1 MKDQRVADWMSTPAI
16 VIAPTTTLAD
26 AQRLME
32 QRHIRRLPVVENGKL
47 IGIITRG
54 DLRAAQPAD
63 TTLSYYEWRALLDR
77 VTVVECMTRHVIT
90 ISPDASTLDAAKLML
105 KYKIGGLPVV
115 DDEGR
120 VIGMITESD
129 LFRLQ
134 IALATGGE
142 LRDSARP
149 TLICHH
155 CGAVLRGRSLETIS
169 RDDQC
174 WRCHYHLRRCDN
186 CRYFDGIG
194 CMLDRPE
201 RHTAIPGRDCPCFV
215 YLVTQEQGA
224 ERQGSGDKPS

>member
-32 QRHIRRLPVVENGKL
+32 QRRIRRLPVVDNGKL
-47 IGIITRG
+47 VGIITRG
-54 DLRAAQPAD
+54 DLRAAQPSD

-77 VTVVECMTRHVIT
+77 VTVVECMTRHVVTIT
-90 ISPDASTLDAAKLML
+90 PDASTLDAARLML
-105 KYKIGGLPVV
+105 TYKIGGLPVV

-142 LRDSARP
+142 VCDTGRP
-149 TLICHH
+149 TLICHR
-155 CGAVLRGRSLETIS
+155 CGAMLRGRSLETIS

-194 CMLDRPE
+194 CMLDRSE
-201 RHTAIPGRDCPCFV
+201 RHTAIPGRDCAYFV
-215 YLVTQEQGA
+215 YLVPQEQGA
-224 ERQGSGDKPS
+224 GR